1 VTAHFDELVGRAAA
15 RWIAAVDRRPGL
27 VLAIVL
33 LLAIASGVYA
43 ARNLG
48 VDANPDAM
56 ISEDLPFRRVARE
69 FQKAFRT
76 PDDSVLLVI
85 DGESASLASRAANG
99 LAAKLAAMPDRFT
112 KVHVPFGG
120 PFFQKNG
127 LLYQDLDTL
136 QRLSDG
142 LAAVQ
147 PLVAKLEQ
155 DPSLVGVSDLLGEA
169 LATKR
174 RGTPLDIDLAQAL
187 NRVRAAADAALDGR
201 RAPDPWGDAL
211 IGGSLSEDGKHRVV
225 WLEPRRDYE
234 ELLFTEPVV
243 QAVQQAVKELELDP
257 AHGVR
262 VRLTGGDVLNY
273 EELLVVQVQGK
284 LVGVVSLLLFTATV
298 FFALRSAR
306 TVLALVGSLIVSLL
320 WTNAF
325 ATLAIGHLNQVS
337 AVFNVLIVGLG
348 GEFGIHV
355 CMRYGELVGK
365 GRPRAEALSEMG
377 ASIGSSLFSSAI
389 TTSIGFLV
397 FMPTDYRGV
406 AELGL
411 ISGGGMILSLVSS
424 LTVLPALLSLGAPP
438 APRPLPAPPA
448 WATRMRHLPIEHARG
463 IRIGAALL
471 AIAAVWLVPRV
482 GFDHNPVNLRDPNTE
497 SVQAMND
504 LLSRSGISPWSVD
517 VIAPDL
523 ATADALAARL
533 RELPTV
539 ARALTLSDYVP
550 EDQAAKLDVLQTT
563 ALFLPPP
570 APPRPPRSP
579 DEEREA
585 LARLATELGATAQA
599 TSDPILAASA
609 TKLATSLAPF
619 GSGQAPLAL
628 LRQNVVGWL
637 PEQIADLRVSLGAEP
652 VTAADLPAEIRSA
665 MLAADG
671 RARIDVGGEE
681 DLSDSR
687 ALERFVD
694 GVRAITPDVTG
705 SAVSILEWGRIT
717 SGAMKQALALGV
729 ACMLAFLF
737 FLWRSVWDTLLAFFP
752 LALAAS
758 LTCAFMV
765 LTGMQFNFAN
775 VIVLPMLIGMGV
787 DNGVHLVHRHR
798 TEPEEED
805 VLGTSTA
812 RAVLF
817 SAITTVLSFGSL
829 IFASHRGMAAIGE
842 ILTLGVAATFVCYV
856 VVLPAVLEWDD
867 RRRRRREAAPRRDAA
882 A

>member
-15 RWIAAVDRRPGL
+15 RWIAAVDRRPGS
-27 VLAIVL
+27 VLLIVL
-33 LLAIASGVYA
+33 LLTTACGVYA

-48 VDANPDAM
+48 VDADPEAM
-56 ISEDLPFRRVARE
+56 ISADLPFRRAARD
-69 FQKAFRT
+69 FQQAFRT
-76 PDDSVLLVI
+76 ADDSVLVVI
-85 DGESASLASRAANG
+85 DGESASVASRAANA
-99 LAAKLAAMPDRFT
+99 LAAKLGAMPERFV

-155 DPSLVGVSDLLGEA
+155 DPSLVGVSDLLAEA

-225 WLEPRRDYE
+225 WIEPRRDYE

-243 QAVQQAVKELELDP
+243 QAVHGALQELALDP

-273 EELLVVQVQGK
+273 EELLVVESQGK
-284 LVGVVSLLLFTATV
+284 LVGAVSLLLFTATV
-298 FFALRSAR
+298 FFALRSPR
-306 TVLALVGSLIVSLL
+306 TVLALVGSLIVSLVL
-320 WTNAF
+320 TNAF

-365 GRPRAEALSEMG
+365 GFPRAEALTETG

-389 TTSIGFLV
+389 TTAIGFLV

-406 AELGL
+406 AELGV
-411 ISGGGMILSLVSS
+411 ISGGGMILSLFSS
-424 LTVLPALLSLGAPP
+424 LTVLPALLSLGAPT
-438 APRPLPAPPA
+438 APRPLPPPPA
-448 WATRMRHLPIEHARG
+448 WVSRLRHLPIVHARG

-471 AIAAVWLVPRV
+471 ALAAIGLVPRL

-497 SVQAMND
+497 SVQAMNA
-504 LLSRSGISPWSVD
+504 LLSRSGTSPWSID
-517 VIAPDL
+517 VVAPDL
-523 ATADALAARL
+523 AASDALAARL
-533 RELPTV
+533 RALPTV
-539 ARALTLSDYVP
+539 ASAITLSDYVP
-550 EDQAAKLDVLQTT
+550 DDQAAKLDVLQTT

-570 APPRPPRSP
+570 APPRPPRSA
-579 DEEREA
+579 DEERAALGRLADELRETARATPEPA
-585 LARLATELGATAQA
+585 LAT
-599 TSDPILAASA
+599 SA
-609 TKLATSLAPF
+609 TKLAASLAPF
-619 GSGQAPLAL
+619 VAGEGDLTL

-652 VTAADLPAEIRSA
+652 VTASDLPPEIRSS

-671 RARIDVGGEE
+671 RARIEVRAEE

-694 GVRAITPDVTG
+694 SVRDVTPDVTG

-717 SGAMKQALALGV
+717 SDAMLQALTLGV
-729 ACMLAFLF
+729 VCMLAFLF

-758 LTCAFMV
+758 VTCAFMV

-798 TEPEEED
+798 TAPEEED

-867 RRRRRREAAPRRDAA
+867 RRRRRRGGG
-882 A
+882 

>member
-15 RWIAAVDRRPGL
+15 RWIAAVDRRPAL
-27 VLAIVL
+27 ALAIVFVL
-33 LLAIASGVYA
+33 TVASGIYA

-48 VDANPDAM
+48 VDADPDAM
-56 ISEDLPFRRVARE
+56 ISADLPFRRVAQE
-69 FQKAFRT
+69 FQQAFRT

-85 DGESASLASRAANG
+85 DGESASVAGRAADA
-99 LAAKLAAMPDRFT
+99 LAAKLASQTDLFV

-127 LLYQDLDTL
+127 LLYQDVDTL

-169 LATKR
+169 LAAKR
-174 RGTPLDIDLAQAL
+174 RGIPLDIDLSQAL
-187 NRVRAAADAALDGR
+187 DRVRAAADAARDGR

-234 ELLFTEPVV
+234 DLLFTEPVV
-243 QAVQQAVKELELDP
+243 EAVQQAVRELELDP

-262 VRLTGGDVLNY
+262 VRLTGNDVLNY
-273 EELLVVQVQGK
+273 EELLVVETQGK

-298 FFALRSAR
+298 FLALRSGR
-306 TVLALVGSLIVSLL
+306 TVLALVGSLVASLV

-325 ATLAIGHLNQVS
+325 ATVAIGHLNQVS

-355 CMRYGELVGK
+355 CMRYAELLGK
-365 GRPRAEALSEMG
+365 GRPRPEALRETG
-377 ASIGSSLFSSAI
+377 ESIGSSLFSSAI
-389 TTSIGFLV
+389 TTAIGFLV

-406 AELGL
+406 AELGI
-411 ISGGGMILSLVSS
+411 ISGGGMVLSLVSS
-424 LTVLPALLSLGAPP
+424 LTVLPALLSLGRAPASKSP
-438 APRPLPAPPA
+438 PLPPA
-448 WATRMRHLPIEHARG
+448 WATRLRHLPIEYARG
-463 IRIGAALL
+463 IRIGAAAVAVA
-471 AIAAVWLVPRV
+471 AIWLVPKV
-482 GFDHNPVNLRDPNTE
+482 GFDHNPVNLRDPGTE

-504 LLSRSGISPWSVD
+504 LLSRSGTSPWSID
-517 VIAPDL
+517 AIAPDL
-523 ATADALAARL
+523 ATADALAAKIRA
-533 RELPTV
+533 LPSV
-539 ARALTLSDYVP
+539 ARALTLTDYVP
-550 EDQAAKLDVLQTT
+550 DDQAAKLDILQTT

-570 APPRPPRSP
+570 APPRPPRTP
-579 DEEREA
+579 AEERAA
-585 LARLATELGATAQA
+585 LGRLASELDATADTTRNPA
-599 TSDPILAASA
+599 
-609 TKLATSLAPF
+609 LATSARKLASSLLPF
-619 GSGQAPLAL
+619 VSGEGNLAL

-652 VTAADLPAEIRSA
+652 VTAANLPDEIRQS

-671 RARIDVGGEE
+671 RARIDVSGKE
-681 DLSDSR
+681 DLSNSR

-694 GVRAITPDVTG
+694 DVRGVTPAVTG

-729 ACMLAFLF
+729 GCMLAFLF

-758 LTCAFMV
+758 VTCAFMV
-765 LTGMQFNFAN
+765 VTGMQFNFAN

-856 VVLPAVLEWDD
+856 VVLPAVLVWDD
-867 RRRRRREAAPRRDAA
+867 RRRRRHEGPGRTDAA